1 VLSWV
6 AARRDNGRALATLG
20 IVDAAKAKGPTIARQ
35 ASFELVGRVG
45 IELRPA
51 DYQRGLVD
59 SDI

>member
-1 VLSWV
+1 
-6 AARRDNGRALATLG
+6 LATLG